1 MRNLFFVVLTGLI
14 LASGASAL
22 VVDETGLLS
31 PNQLSAL
38 NSQTADGTVA
48 IHIAASTNGH
58 SIKAYSD
65 SWAAKTKAGGDPA
78 LDVLITVVPSQHQL
92 YISTAKD
99 IHARFSSQDAS
110 QVVQGILIPSFK
122 AGDWN
127 GGLSQAVTAI
137 QAHLGTQTQTSTST
151 QVIPQ
156 TRAVSGQE
164 HASGGIW
171 VFFGVVAVFLLGLL
185 VVAPWWKRFKHF
197 EFVVSSGRPD
207 FVLPPEVESQEKVRD
222 ALEMLQD
229 LHNALPLGLNKR
241 LAFYRRR
248 KDDFQ
253 AAYQTC
259 VMAVELVRQ
268 QAEAQQRFEQ
278 IKANASNLPPAEQE
292 RLWALEAQY
301 RNSGNNAS
309 FLLENLVLMNLWSQ
323 ALQPQNV
330 FIENNTFID
339 NDDMRQ
345 GSWNNDNGWG
355 GSGGDFGGGGGDFG
369 GGGDDFGGSGGSW

>member
-14 LASGASAL
+14 LASGVSGL

-31 PNQLSAL
+31 PSQLSAL

-58 SIKAYSD
+58 SVKAYSD
-65 SWAAKTKAGGDPA
+65 SWAAKTKAGGDPT

-99 IHARFSSQDAS
+99 IHTRFSSQDAS

-156 TRAVSGQE
+156 TRAISAQE

-171 VFFGVVAVFLLGLL
+171 IFFGVVAVFLLGLL

-197 EFVVSSGRPD
+197 EFVVASGRPD

-278 IKANASNLPPAEQE
+278 IKANASNLSPAEQE
-292 RLWALEAQY
+292 RLSALEAQY
-301 RNSGNNAS
+301 RSSGNNAS
-309 FLLENLVLMNLWSQ
+309 FLLGNLVLLDLWSN

-339 NDDMRQ
+339 N
-345 GSWNNDNGWG
+345 NNGWG

-369 GGGDDFGGSGGSW
+369 GGGGGGDFGGSGGSW